1 MRHVLGTV
9 LAILS
14 WVVPSAG
21 LAIAGLMVVR
31 ALVPQEVLAATSDV
45 AGNYLQTL
53 GGIYAVLLAFVVF
66 VVWGQF
72 NDARAM
78 VEREANELV
87 DLYRTAKGLPEPT
100 RGELHGHI
108 RAYVA
113 TVLDSEWASMAAR
126 RCSQDAFD
134 EGARILDRM
143 WDTLQACDAA
153 TSCHQALFSEA
164 LGRFNELSDVRT
176 NRLTASRLRIPLALT
191 ILLYTGAVT
200 IVASMYLFA
209 VERLS
214 IHLLITAAM
223 AGAIS
228 HILYVVRDLDQAF
241 AGAWQVPRA
250 AFERVGRACTG

>member
-1 MRHVLGTV
+1 MHLLRTV

-14 WVVPSAG
+14 WVLPSTGLALAG
-21 LAIAGLMVVR
+21 LVATR
-31 ALVPQEVLAATSDV
+31 ALVPQEVLVTTSDV
-45 AGNYLQTL
+45 VGNYLQTL

-66 VVWGQF
+66 VVWNQF

-78 VEREANELV
+78 VEREANELI
-87 DLYRTAKGLPEPT
+87 DLYRTAKGLPDPT
-100 RGELHGHI
+100 RTELHGFI
-108 RAYVA
+108 RSYVA
-113 TVLDSEWASMAAR
+113 TVLDSEWTHMAAD
-126 RCSQDAFD
+126 RCGQDAFHD
-134 EGARILDRM
+134 GARILDRM
-143 WDTLQACDAA
+143 WDSLQGCEAA

-164 LGRFNELSDVRT
+164 LARFNQLSDART
-176 NRLTASRLRIPLALT
+176 NRLTASRLRIPLALD

-214 IHLLITAAM
+214 IHLIITAAM

-250 AFERVGRACTG
+250 AFERVGRACAG

>member
-1 MRHVLGTV
+1 MRHVLRTV
-9 LAILS
+9 LAILA
-14 WVVPSAG
+14 WVMPSTALALAG
-21 LAIAGLMVVR
+21 LVAVR
-31 ALVPQEVLAATSDV
+31 ALVSQEVLAATSDV
-45 AGNYLQTL
+45 VGNYLQTL

-66 VVWGQF
+66 VVWNQF

-78 VEREANELV
+78 VEREANELI

-113 TVLDSEWASMAAR
+113 TVLDSEWTSMAAR
-126 RCSQDAFD
+126 RCSHDAFD

-143 WDTLQACDAA
+143 WNALQACDAA

-164 LGRFNELSDVRT
+164 LGRFNQLSDVRT
-176 NRLTASRLRIPLALT
+176 NRLTSSRLRIPLALD
-191 ILLYTGAVT
+191 ILLYTGAIT

-209 VERLS
+209 VERLDV
-214 IHLLITAAM
+214 HMMITAAM

-228 HILYVVRDLDQAF
+228 HVLYIVRDLDHAF

-250 AFERVGRACTG
+250 AFERVGRACAG